1 MRITVGSII
10 EVLTKLGYVYMQ
22 RVHKS
27 KQYGSIVRVLDGF
40 YKERPNEKEFD
51 ELVRKPHLYYVITTL
66 PWHEILHPY
75 EIIGKYSIP
84 DFAKTFPTFK
94 GGDYDS
100 DTGKY
105 CNWYLW
111 DGDKEWRPENGKL
124 TKEEA
129 GYPMLL
135 IYSYKSIIGRLER
148 GWKPEDEVHPDDYI
162 PNGPQKCGS
171 LSCVSQ

>member
-1 MRITVGSII
+1 MRISTGSVI
-10 EVLTKLGYVYMQ
+10 EVLTKLGYVYLQ

-135 IYSYKSIIGRLER
+135 IYS
-148 GWKPEDEVHPDDYI
+148 
-162 PNGPQKCGS
+162 
-171 LSCVSQ
+171 